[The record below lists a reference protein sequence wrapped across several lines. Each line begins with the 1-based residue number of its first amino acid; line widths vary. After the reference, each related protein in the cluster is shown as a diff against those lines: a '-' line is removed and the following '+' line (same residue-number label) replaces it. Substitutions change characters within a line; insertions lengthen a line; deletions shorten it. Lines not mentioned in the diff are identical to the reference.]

1 MTEESNV
8 EMQTDSNE
16 NNESNE
22 SNVSNV
28 TAGPHVGQVQWFDKK
43 KGYGFIKVIS
53 EDQNNIQVFF
63 HFSDIQSRN
72 YKVLFPGEFVSM
84 EFGKKDGKQVC
95 KNITGVYGFPLL
107 TDNEEYH
114 YRVVPKRDNRGS
126 Q

>member
-16 NNESNE
+16 NNKSNE
-22 SNVSNV
+22 SNVS
-28 TAGPHVGQVQWFDKK
+28 AGPHVGQVQWFDKK

-53 EDQNNIQVFF
+53 EDQNNKQVFF
-63 HFSDIQSRN
+63 HFSDIRSQN

-84 EFGKKDGKQVC
+84 DLGEKDGKQVC
-95 KNITGVYGFPLL
+95 KNITGVFGLPLL
-107 TDNEEYH
+107 TDNAEYH
-114 YRVVPKRDNRGS
+114 YRVVPKRDNLVS

>member
-16 NNESNE
+16 NNESNV
-22 SNVSNV
+22 SNVS
-28 TAGPHVGQVQWFDKK
+28 AGPHVGQVQWFDKK

-53 EDQNNIQVFF
+53 EDQNNKQVFF
-63 HFSDIQSRN
+63 HFSDIRSQN

-84 EFGKKDGKQVC
+84 DLGKKDGKQVC
-95 KNITGVYGFPLL
+95 KNITGVFGLPLL

-114 YRVVPKRDNRGS
+114 YRVMPKRNNRVS

>member
-22 SNVSNV
+22 SNV
-28 TAGPHVGQVQWFDKK
+28 TAGAHVGQVQWFNKK

-53 EDQNNIQVFF
+53 KDQNDTQVFF
-63 HFSDIQSRN
+63 HFSDIQSEN

-84 EFGKKDGKQVC
+84 DLGEKDGKQVC
-95 KNITGVYGFPLL
+95 KNITGVFGLPLL
-107 TDNEEYH
+107 TDNAEYH
-114 YRVVPKRDNRGS
+114 YRVVPKRDNRVS

>member
-16 NNESNE
+16 NNKSNE
-22 SNVSNV
+22 SNIS
-28 TAGPHVGQVQWFDKK
+28 AGPHVGQVQWFDKK

-53 EDQNNIQVFF
+53 EDQNNKQVFF
-63 HFSDIQSRN
+63 HFSDIQSEN

-84 EFGKKDGKQVC
+84 DLGDRDGKQVC
-95 KNITGVYGFPLL
+95 KNITGVFGLPLL
-107 TDNEEYH
+107 TDNTEYH
-114 YRVVPKRDNRGS
+114 YRVVPKRDNRVS

>member
-8 EMQTDSNE
+8 EMQTDSTE
-16 NNESNE
+16 NNESN
-22 SNVSNV
+22 VS
-28 TAGPHVGQVQWFDKK
+28 ADSHVGQVQWFDKK
-43 KGYGFIKVIS
+43 KGYGFIKIIS

-63 HFSDIQSRN
+63 HFSDIKSKN

-84 EFGKKDGKQVC
+84 DLGEKDGKQVC
-95 KNITGVYGFPLL
+95 KNITGVYGLPLL

-114 YRVVPKRDNRGS
+114 YRVMPKRDNRVS

>member
-16 NNESNE
+16 NNKSNE
-22 SNVSNV
+22 SNIS
-28 TAGPHVGQVQWFDKK
+28 AGPHVGQVQWFDKK

-53 EDQNNIQVFF
+53 EDQNNKQVFF
-63 HFSDIQSRN
+63 HFSDIRSQN

-84 EFGKKDGKQVC
+84 DLGDRDGKQVC
-95 KNITGVYGFPLL
+95 KNITGVFGLPLL

-114 YRVVPKRDNRGS
+114 YRVMPKRNNRVS

>member
-16 NNESNE
+16 NNKSNE
-22 SNVSNV
+22 SNVS
-28 TAGPHVGQVQWFDKK
+28 AGPHVGQVQWFDKK
-43 KGYGFIKVIS
+43 KGYGFIKIIS

-63 HFSDIQSRN
+63 HFSDIKSKN

-84 EFGKKDGKQVC
+84 DLGEKDGKQVC
-95 KNITGVYGFPLL
+95 KNITGVYGSLLL

-114 YRVVPKRDNRGS
+114 YRVMQKRDNRVS

>member
-8 EMQTDSNE
+8 EMQT
-16 NNESNE
+16 ESNE

-28 TAGPHVGQVQWFDKK
+28 TAGAHVGQVQWFNKK

-53 EDQNNIQVFF
+53 KDQNDTQVFF
-63 HFSDIQSRN
+63 HFSDIQSEN

-84 EFGKKDGKQVC
+84 DLGEKDGKQVC
-95 KNITGVYGFPLL
+95 KNITGVFGQPLL
-107 TDNEEYH
+107 TDNKDFH
-114 YRVVPKRDNRGS
+114 YRVVPKRDNRVS